1 MGTGFTSSVIDSI
14 NKCIFIDHIAI
25 LTCFVSI
32 FNVST
37 GIVHNGFGIYATWT
51 TIATLLNLAIFLTYN
66 EGVDQHIASTISL
79 SVLAL
84 EIVAFAFI
92 DNIYLEK

>member
-1 MGTGFTSSVIDSI
+1 M
-14 NKCIFIDHIAI
+14 
-25 LTCFVSI
+25 LTCLFSI
-32 FNVST
+32 FDIPT
-37 GIVHNGFGIYATWT
+37 GIIHNGFGIYATWT
-51 TIATLLNLAIFLTYN
+51 TIATLLNLAIYLTYDV
-66 EGVDQHIASTISL
+66 GVEQYIASTISL